1 MDPILILLGIYV
13 VTMGGLMVGIDKTF
27 RTSKEGFMVSNRS
40 AMPWQVA
47 LSAAASWTYISVLIL
62 NSRFTVQYGFSGVF
76 WYTIVFVAVLI
87 GFGYMGHTLIQ
98 RMPKG
103 YTLNEYIDQRYKD
116 RKMTVFYQVLQI
128 AAAIYA
134 VTANLTGFGII
145 SEIISEDFS
154 YNTII
159 VVLGITVLLYTMW
172 GGIRASHKTDALQ
185 FGLLILACV
194 VFGFWSVIAAGGPT
208 TVFENW
214 NTAVPRSMMDPE
226 IIKNFV
232 GLLLL
237 LYTASILADNMH
249 YQNVF
254 SLGNKKKVIKTYWL
268 SGTFLFVAYAGLT
281 MIAASAFSL
290 PIEIKNPDNAYI
302 QVIEHVIG
310 PIGLLSF
317 MLIILFKCSSVMD
330 SSLNGAGTV
339 IANDVIKTKNPLMVS
354 RITMAFVMI
363 SAIFLTI
370 MEIDLWV
377 LLTTFG
383 ALRILAVAPT
393 LYGVFTKKEIN
404 TNVLFYTLI
413 VVGIGAFTAMAMKL
427 PIDRFYL
434 SLIILAIPT
443 SVIIYKH
450 YKT

>member
-1 MDPILILLGIYV
+1 MDPIIILLVIYV
-13 VTMGGLMVGIDKTF
+13 LTMGALMVGIDKSF

-40 AMPWQVA
+40 ATPWQVA

-62 NSRFTVQYGFSGVF
+62 NSRFTVEYGFAGVF
-76 WYTIVFVAVLI
+76 WYTIVFVAVLV

-103 YTLNEYIDQRYKD
+103 YTLNEYINQRYNDK
-116 RKMTVFYQVLQI
+116 KMTVFYQVLQI

-145 SEIISEDFS
+145 SEIISENFS

-159 VVLGITVLLYTMW
+159 IVLGITVLLYTMW

-194 VFGFWSVIAAGGPT
+194 VFGIWSVMAAGGPVI
-208 TVFENW
+208 VFENW
-214 NTAVPRSMMDPE
+214 NTAVPKSMADPE
-226 IIKNFV
+226 ILKNLV
-232 GLLLL
+232 GLLIL

-254 SLGNKKKVIKTYWL
+254 SLGNKKKVIKTYWM
-268 SGTFLFVAYAGLT
+268 SGAFLFVAYVGLT

-290 PIEIKNPDNAYI
+290 PIEITNPDNTYI

-339 IANDVIKTKNPLMVS
+339 IANDVIKTKNPLMIS

-393 LYGVFTKKEIN
+393 LYAVFSKNKIN
-404 TNVLFYTLI
+404 TNLLFYTL
-413 VVGIGAFTAMAMKL
+413 VAVGIGAFTAMALKL

-434 SLIILAIPT
+434 SLIILSIPT
-443 SVIIYKH
+443 SVIVYKH
-450 YKT
+450 YKN